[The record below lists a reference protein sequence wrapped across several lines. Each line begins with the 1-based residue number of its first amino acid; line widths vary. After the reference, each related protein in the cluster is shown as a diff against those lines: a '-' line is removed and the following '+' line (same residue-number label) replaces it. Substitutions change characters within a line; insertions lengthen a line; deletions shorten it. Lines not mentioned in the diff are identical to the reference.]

1 MLKSDAVLSA
11 VQEVSAGKFLATFVL
26 ADDTGLT
33 LTIPCNKDEADKLE
47 VSGKYNVSVTA
58 SK

>member
-1 MLKSDAVLSA
+1 MLKSDATLTA
-11 VQEVSAGKFLATFVL
+11 VQEVSKGKYLATFVL

-33 LTIPCNKDEADKLE
+33 LIIPCSKEESDKLE

-58 SK
+58 VK